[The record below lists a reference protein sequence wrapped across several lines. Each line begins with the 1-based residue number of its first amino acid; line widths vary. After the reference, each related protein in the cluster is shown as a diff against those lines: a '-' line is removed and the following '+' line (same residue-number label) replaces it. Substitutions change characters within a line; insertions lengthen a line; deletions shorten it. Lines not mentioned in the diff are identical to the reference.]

1 MAAVRSYQLQRMVRL
16 LGRVLPGIAVLAL
29 FLYVPAVP
37 VSAAPGTSESGW
49 VGLAFATDRL
59 GAVLESTGSSAGGSC
74 VLSLYTTVDGGTHWS
89 LPIVFDRHAGC
100 LEANLTGHSMVVTSA
115 GTWWVATTQGLYRGS
130 FRSSNFELLSA
141 AQLPAS
147 AGTTPACSVS
157 VAGSSIW
164 ATFAT
169 NCGFDDAPA
178 TVLRSGNGGATWT
191 RDASFPLRTLAG
203 PALDYGEPLSLVATD
218 TATAYALGWQ
228 RPREGDKWPPLVL
241 ARTEDAGRTWHT
253 TTLPCLWG
261 YRLAGFLTVSGREV
275 SALCLSGPYTGYEPM
290 EVVTS
295 DDGGVT
301 WSERCNNGPVGL
313 ITPVGSCPQGGY
325 PTSLVSPTNRL
336 LEMGIAYVGGVDV
349 STDVGHVWRQRAVIE
364 ESSFLLISGDGH
376 EVWLLPSGPVG
387 AGTKM
392 AVSADGRTWRAV
404 PLPAIS

>member
-228 RPREGDKWPPLVL
+228 RPREGDK
-241 ARTEDAGRTWHT
+241 
-253 TTLPCLWG
+253 
-261 YRLAGFLTVSGREV
+261 
-275 SALCLSGPYTGYEPM
+275 
-290 EVVTS
+290 
-295 DDGGVT
+295 
-301 WSERCNNGPVGL
+301 
-313 ITPVGSCPQGGY
+313 
-325 PTSLVSPTNRL
+325 
-336 LEMGIAYVGGVDV
+336 
-349 STDVGHVWRQRAVIE
+349 
-364 ESSFLLISGDGH
+364 
-376 EVWLLPSGPVG
+376 
-387 AGTKM
+387 
-392 AVSADGRTWRAV
+392 
-404 PLPAIS
+404 